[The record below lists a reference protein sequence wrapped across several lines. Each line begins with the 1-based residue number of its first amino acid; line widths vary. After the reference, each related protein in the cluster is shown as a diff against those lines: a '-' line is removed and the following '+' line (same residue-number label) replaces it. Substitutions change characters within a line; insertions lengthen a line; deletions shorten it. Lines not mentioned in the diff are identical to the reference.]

1 MTIQPYI
8 YLASQ
13 SPRRRDLLKQIGVR
27 FQILLL
33 RVDQRRIPDV
43 DESPQA
49 NETAADYVQRICR
62 TKALAAWETLLM
74 RNMPHAP
81 VLTADT
87 AIALDDKVI
96 GKPRD
101 KKDAA
106 AILRSLSGRKHQVYT
121 AVAVILHERLE
132 LRLSVTEVT
141 FAELGDERIQRYLLA
156 NEAHDKAGA
165 YAIQGIAGAFVQRIE
180 GSYSGVVGLP
190 LHETAELLHSFGYT
204 GPS

>member
-1 MTIQPYI
+1 MTMQPYI

-27 FQILLL
+27 FQIMLL

-43 DESPQA
+43 DESPLA
-49 NETAADYVQRICR
+49 NETAPDYVQRICR
-62 TKALAAWETLLM
+62 AKALAAWETLLL

-81 VLTADT
+81 VLVADT
-87 AIALDDKVI
+87 AIALDNKVI

-101 KKDAA
+101 RKDAA
-106 AILRSLSGRKHQVYT
+106 AILRSLSGRKHQVFT
-121 AVAVILHERLE
+121 AVAVILDERIE
-132 LRLSVTEVT
+132 LRLSMTEVT
-141 FAELGDERIQRYLLA
+141 FAELSDERIQHYLLD

-190 LHETAELLHSFGYT
+190 LHETVELLHSFGYT
-204 GPS
+204 AP

>member
-1 MTIQPYI
+1 MKIKPYI

-33 RVDQRRIPDV
+33 RVDQRRTPDV
-43 DESPQA
+43 DESPRA

-62 TKALAAWETLLM
+62 AKALAAWETLLM

-81 VLTADT
+81 VLAADT

-132 LRLSVTEVT
+132 LRLSVTELT
-141 FAELGDERIQRYLLA
+141 FAELSDERIQRYLLA

-204 GPS
+204 GLS